1 MTTRAVSTSTGAMSL
16 AARAGLALLAFA
28 AYAAAYVPL
37 YRVAD
42 TGASALVLIPVVITA
57 WLLGSWGGVLAG
69 LLGFPL
75 NAVLLLLTGE
85 RVAPLILDLQSL
97 EGPALVVVVGAV
109 FGLLRDLGMQVQA
122 QLERWRRAT
131 SDLQESQ
138 DRYRA
143 VVEETS
149 EGVVLIDTETKKIVE
164 GNPAFRVMAAY
175 GGDELRECRLYDLL
189 PESRQEIDRGIAEIR
204 SGDKHFAGEKRLR
217 RKDGSLC
224 EVEVA
229 VDLIVYGGRE
239 VLCCV
244 VRDITERKRAAA
256 LLARFTEQLQEA
268 LAELEAITYS
278 VSHDLRTPL
287 LTIHGFGSHLLEGH
301 AAQLDDEG
309 RDFLNRI
316 LRAADRMDALI
327 NDLLV
332 YGRVGRAEPKLQ
344 PLDTGAVVSKTIDQL
359 EAVLS
364 QRGAQITVTK
374 PLPRA
379 VADPGVLGQVLENL
393 LSNAIKFVPTD
404 RTPHVRVRGELNGNR
419 VRIWVEDNGIGIA
432 PEHRERI
439 FRVFERLNPAD
450 VYPGTGVG
458 LAIVQKGVERM
469 GGKVGVDSQPGQGS
483 QFWIELPAATD

>member
-1 MTTRAVSTSTGAMSL
+1 MTVRAAPKSTGSL
-16 AARAGLALLAFA
+16 SLWARAGLALLAFA
-28 AYAAAYVPL
+28 VYAAAYVPL

-75 NAVLLLLTGE
+75 NAALLLLTGE
-85 RVAPLILDLQSL
+85 RVAPLLLDLDSL

-189 PESRQEIDRGIAEIR
+189 SESRQEIDRGIAEIR
-204 SGDKHFAGEKRLR
+204 SGKHFTGEKRLR
-217 RKDGSLC
+217 RKDGSLG

-256 LLARFTEQLQEA
+256 LLARYTEQLQEA

-287 LTIHGFGSHLLEGH
+287 LTIHGFGTHLLEGH

-309 RDFLNRI
+309 RDFLNRM
-316 LRAADRMDALI
+316 LSAADRMDALI

-332 YGRVGRAEPKLQ
+332 YGRVGRAEPKLE
-344 PLDTGAVVSKTIDQL
+344 PLDTGSVITKTIDQL

-364 QRGAQITVTK
+364 QRGAQVTVTK

-379 VADPGVLGQVLENL
+379 VADAGVLGQVLENL
-393 LSNAIKFVPTD
+393 LSNAIKFVPPD
-404 RTPHVRVRGELNGNR
+404 RTPHVRVRGEINGNR
-419 VRIWVEDNGIGIA
+419 ARIWVEDNGIGIA

-450 VYPGTGVG
+450 AYSGTGVG

-469 GGKVGVDSQPGQGS
+469 GGKVGVESQPGKGS
-483 QFWIELPAATD
+483 QFWIELAAAGE